1 MGEQRRQLFLTGGFA
16 EGAAQNTDQPGVDLE
31 IAASLL
37 NPGNYRLYH
46 AVDRQPVGHRHI
58 AGREAQLNVVQAIS
72 RRVFDVLIR
81 HAATGFQ
88 RGQDLYPP
96 VELGEE
102 TNQIGLKA
110 GDLDMRTQRV
120 EGGCGKSDI
129 KFAAKIED
137 GLGPD
142 VTVKM
147 TMNVG

>member
-1 MGEQRRQLFLTGGFA
+1 M
-16 EGAAQNTDQPGVDLE
+16 
-31 IAASLL
+31 
-37 NPGNYRLYH
+37 
-46 AVDRQPVGHRHI
+46 GHRHI

-110 GDLDMRTQRV
+110 GDLDVGTQRV

>member
-1 MGEQRRQLFLTGGFA
+1 MRPNG
-16 EGAAQNTDQPGVDLE
+16 
-31 IAASLL
+31 
-37 NPGNYRLYH
+37 
-46 AVDRQPVGHRHI
+46 
-58 AGREAQLNVVQAIS
+58 IS
-72 RRVFDVLIR
+72 RWKRLCQRSVSGKP
-81 HAATGFQ
+81 AATLASTGFQ

-110 GDLDMRTQRV
+110 GDLDVGTQRV

>member
-1 MGEQRRQLFLTGGFA
+1 M
-16 EGAAQNTDQPGVDLE
+16 
-31 IAASLL
+31 

-88 RGQDLYPP
+88 RGQDLYPQSS
-96 VELGEE
+96 LARKL
-102 TNQIGLKA
+102 TRSGLKA
-110 GDLDMRTQRV
+110 GDLDMRTQPV